1 MHPGIVGP
9 HGGAR
14 PPLPWPAMTPDGL
27 AGLAGHSDLPPPPPG
42 MTTHERLTQ
51 LLETEMQHGHLL
63 QAPPPAPPP
72 AQRVR
77 PARLLSHRLAHH
89 TNTTFTPTATRWSA
103 HSARSSVGWARCRV
117 RDADFKATRGRP
129 MEAGI
134 MMGPILHA
142 TCACEACPLNSQW
155 PLRPWPMVDGPCIRA
170 AYCTGDAERLCCMI
184 HYTTMSLCWSS
195 LHNHLE

>member
-1 MHPGIVGP
+1 MNQGVTHCRSRALPSSFGSLPIHDHHPLRCMAQVHALTSHAPGPFSMHPGIVGP

-63 QAPPPAPPP
+63 QALPPTTPP

-77 PARLLSHRLAHH
+77 PARLLSRRLPHRLPHPTTPTHQH
-89 TNTTFTPTATRWSA
+89 TNTHQHTFTPTATRWSA
-103 HSARSSVGWARCRV
+103 HSARSSAGWARCRV
-117 RDADFKATRGRP
+117 RDAGVKATRGRP

-134 MMGPILHA
+134 
-142 TCACEACPLNSQW
+142 
-155 PLRPWPMVDGPCIRA
+155 
-170 AYCTGDAERLCCMI
+170 
-184 HYTTMSLCWSS
+184 
-195 LHNHLE
+195 